1 MDYRLSIGS
10 NLSREALGK
19 FLYNMI
25 CEVLVMEINFY
36 EVEVKD
42 WSDTRQVSISC
53 TYFSISINLDDEDD
67 YLERFREMNL
77 EDHGVDTNV
86 LISIQFVSRTFD
98 IGWLKILE
106 VIGKLLRLNDQDLVV
121 EDDSSYPLLKRIKG
135 RLFINNNLDEYQT
148 RYITKENLELLN
160 YPYLEKDFLKIA
172 DIEGNF
178 FLLIA

>member
-1 MDYRLSIGS
+1 MDFRLSIVS
-10 NLSREALGK
+10 DLSREALGK
-19 FLYNMI
+19 LLYNMI

-42 WSDTRQVSISC
+42 WSDARQVSISC

-86 LISIQFVSRTFD
+86 LISIQFVSRTFG
-98 IGWLKILE
+98 IGWLKLLE

-121 EDDSSYPLLKRIKG
+121 EDDSSYPLLKRIKV

-148 RYITKENLELLN
+148 RYITKENLKLLN
-160 YPYLEKDFLKIA
+160 YPYLEEDFFKDSGCKR
-172 DIEGNF
+172 
-178 FLLIA
+178 

>member
-1 MDYRLSIGS
+1 MDFRLSIGS
-10 NLSREALGK
+10 NLSSEALRK
-19 FLYNMI
+19 LLNNMI
-25 CEVLVMEINFY
+25 CEVLVMEMNLY

-42 WSDTRQVSISC
+42 WSDTQQVSISC
-53 TYFSISINLDDEDD
+53 TYFYISINLDDEDE

-98 IGWLKILE
+98 IGWLKLLE

-148 RYITKENLELLN
+148 RYITKEILELLN
-160 YPYLEKDFLKIA
+160 YPYLEEDFFKDRVNPMYQIH
-172 DIEGNF
+172 
-178 FLLIA
+178 

>member
-1 MDYRLSIGS
+1 MDYRLSIGY

-19 FLYNMI
+19 LLYNMI

-86 LISIQFVSRTFD
+86 LISIQFISRTFD
-98 IGWLKILE
+98 IGWLKLLE

-160 YPYLEKDFLKIA
+160 YPYLEEDFFKDS
-172 DIEGNF
+172 GYRR
-178 FLLIA
+178 

>member
-160 YPYLEKDFLKIA
+160 YPYLEKDFFK
-172 DIEGNF
+172 DSGYRR
-178 FLLIA
+178 

>member
-19 FLYNMI
+19 LLYNMI

-86 LISIQFVSRTFD
+86 LISIQFISRTFD
-98 IGWLKILE
+98 IGWLKLLE

-160 YPYLEKDFLKIA
+160 YPYLEEDFFKDS
-172 DIEGNF
+172 GYRR
-178 FLLIA
+178 